1 MSVVH
6 LALETEGSMDS
17 EMNKQSYKS
26 KLPKKLEFSNAAD
39 ATGFWFAAIVLC
51 AVLAAGV
58 IVYRTGNSDIVTASN
73 DAMPVAAQGDPVA
86 PPPILRQR

>member
-1 MSVVH
+1 
-6 LALETEGSMDS
+6 MDS
-17 EMNKQSYKS
+17 EMNKQSYKLE
-26 KLPKKLEFSNAAD
+26 LPDKIEFSNAAD

-73 DAMPVAAQGDPVA
+73 DAMPVAAQGGPA
-86 PPPILRQR
+86 SPPPALRQH

>member
-1 MSVVH
+1 M
-6 LALETEGSMDS
+6 EGSMDS
-17 EMNKQSYKS
+17 EMNKQSYKL

-58 IVYRTGNSDIVTASN
+58 IVYRTGNSDMVTASN
-73 DAMPVAAQGDPVA
+73 DTRPSTAQGNPAA
-86 PPPILRQR
+86 PPPPLRQR

>member
-1 MSVVH
+1 M
-6 LALETEGSMDS
+6 EGSMDGKT
-17 EMNKQSYKS
+17 NKQSDQLR
-26 KLPKKLEFSNAAD
+26 LPRKLEFSNAAD

-73 DAMPVAAQGDPVA
+73 DVTAAATPGNPLA
-86 PPPILRQR
+86 PPPLLRQR